1 MALVPASSIDHGY
14 TIIPTTEEPAV
25 EEVNKGAEAGNDDP
39 PVDWFEPLEEDDDT
53 HSWEPGLHVNR
64 RVEEEEEEGG
74 SVAAESE
81 KSGSVASDDKVFKRI
96 YRLV

>member
-1 MALVPASSIDHGY
+1 MDLVPAASIDHGY
-14 TIIPTTEEPAV
+14 SIIPTTEEPAV

-39 PVDWFEPLEEDDDT
+39 PVYWFEPLEEDDDT
-53 HSWEPGLHVNR
+53 HSWEPGQHVNGR
-64 RVEEEEEEGG
+64 DEEEEEEG

-81 KSGSVASDDKVFKRI
+81 KGGSVASDDKAFRRT